1 MSDPVQ
7 FPPRAGVVYRLLEDR
22 FGAAGR
28 SLSAFRHEGAGA
40 PQLTRIT
47 LPKGSLFVL
56 VETEESSF
64 IPQTTQTNWGRQLTG
79 EIVENVAAEVLCNEN
94 RCIILLS
101 PNIYELVESP

>member
-28 SLSAFRHEGAGA
+28 SLSAFRHEGTGA

-47 LPKGSLFVL
+47 LPKGSLFVI
-56 VETEESSF
+56 VDTEKSSYT
-64 IPQTTQTNWGRQLTG
+64 PQTNWGRQLMG
-79 EIVENVAAEVLCNEN
+79 EIVENVMTEVLCNEN
-94 RCIILLS
+94 LCVILLS